1 MREGIKASGRLN
13 MKDKNHTIGKILVL
27 IPAIIFFI
35 GMICL
40 LPLILDYFSSGSD
53 VIAVA
58 IIFLCSLFLIITP
71 LPCLIMSILGTVF
84 AAKAKKE
91 GVVQAQKFFV
101 LGVVELVIHGIGILG
116 TVIALLVTII
126 AAYS

>member
-1 MREGIKASGRLN
+1 
-13 MKDKNHTIGKILVL
+13 MKNKNHTIGKILVL
-27 IPAIIFFI
+27 IPVIIFFI
-35 GMICL
+35 DMICL

-71 LPCLIMSILGTVF
+71 LPCLIMSILGTIF
-84 AAKAKKE
+84 ATKAKKE

-101 LGVVELVIHGIGILG
+101 LGVIELVIHGIGILG